1 MSVVGISSKVVYVI
15 EKSHIATIVQ
25 LIFLAVNLTWIK
37 KTVGLLSVLDR
48 ITHYSP
54 RNFSVMRGQL
64 TLSLVLLPLLYL
76 LLLYSSVLAA
86 LIEEK
91 IKREKRL
98 SGVLPMK

>member
-25 LIFLAVNLTWIK
+25 IIFLAVKLTWI
-37 KTVGLLSVLDR
+37 TTIGLLSVLDR
-48 ITHYSP
+48 ITYYGS